1 MKLILNESKFNLL
14 IEERG
19 VIPMIDNFTSKFV
32 NYIKNTVFTPMLI
45 DRVINGSSYNVLSL
59 IEKGDG
65 YNKFRISLKDTL
77 NGFLEEGSWFKDVSV
92 LLDVKSFNSMSDY
105 SSAMNSKYNSGNLV
119 FDEADID
126 DENRMVGAIIRVEMC
141 ALSDEM
147 NWVDLR
153 SILGHELGHMYSFY
167 KKALTGNVSVD
178 KSRVDIDKLKTANFK
193 SNFSKNLAYI
203 LYVLN
208 SEEIRA
214 EVASVYQGLKELNST
229 EQTLKND
236 VEKLDAYIKYKQSK
250 KVLNSLSSLSDESLR
265 DVHNEMK
272 EIVAFG
278 GEDIYK
284 WKNGVTKHI
293 ENGIKKLI
301 NGISRSVSKY
311 NDDLKKN

>member
-45 DRVINGSSYNVLSL
+45 DRVINGSSYNILSL

-119 FDEADID
+119 FDESDID
-126 DENRMVGAIIRVEMC
+126 DKNRMVGAIIRVEMC

-178 KSRVDIDKLKTANFK
+178 KSRVDIDKLKTTNFK

-250 KVLNSLSSLSDESLR
+250 KVLNSLNSLSDESLR

>member
-45 DRVINGSSYNVLSL
+45 DRVINGSSYNILSL

-77 NGFLEEGSWFKDVSV
+77 NSFLEEGSWFKDVSV

-126 DENRMVGAIIRVEMC
+126 DENRMVGTIIRVEMC

-250 KVLNSLSSLSDESLR
+250 KVLNSLNSLSDESLR
-265 DVHNEMK
+265 DVYNEMK